1 MSISQEQLQAII
13 FYQWGR
19 GTAVNIDSTL
29 RKDTTTIRTVYL
41 LFACFAKENMIFDE
55 KSRIRS
61 TSPHRVILDVAKEQV
76 LSYRR
81 SADSMNPSYLHGWH
95 AVHPVIHLSNSS
107 PSVSK
112 DLVKEDLVTVDK
124 KEFDVTAGGYN
135 MNKAH
140 YMCMRMLLKEKGWE
154 YVLLLQNHD
163 VIIKSPY
170 EMVEIYSLLGGAN
183 DVHVSRCPEELCSPE
198 MKWTPRS
205 LKLFLNE
212 SGTSSKTLDTTIE
225 LAKGAVQVSLSRAA
239 VQWLIDTVNL
249 TTILEKLN
257 KKTYGYDEIM
267 MASLQVNE
275 ELGMPG
281 RFTSDC
287 LSQVTTSNGVE
298 RIADIRTA
306 TVICWFPR
314 NQSAISAL
322 KRQSRREKSRA
333 GSESRKAALIGF
345 EYFGFDHCLNDEQLI
360 NEEFNVD
367 EYGHYM
373 NHAHYACMQLLLQKQ
388 GWEYILLLQN
398 HDVIIKSPYEM
409 VEIYKLLDGAN
420 DVEISLPPED
430 RWDHNKSWDALSLHL
445 FRNESEMSS
454 SQLNATIK
462 FAKGAVQASLS
473 RAAVDWLVNIANL
486 TTLINQ
492 LNEKPFGVDEILI
505 ESLQI
510 SDELDMPGRFTSECL
525 MNGIQTPSVTRLSL
539 WIYGTNELCKS
550 QYARKSI
557 CIFGIEDLQSLSQYP
572 HLMANKV

>member
-124 KEFDVTAGGYN
+124 SWDYDLIVDELRSSYHPQNNFCYSIDRKADETFRFNIRQLARCFSNILITPEEFDVTAGGYN

-287 LSQVTTSNGVE
+287 LSQGKDTRS
-298 RIADIRTA
+298 
-306 TVICWFPR
+306 
-314 NQSAISAL
+314 IS
-322 KRQSRREKSRA
+322 
-333 GSESRKAALIGF
+333 
-345 EYFGFDHCLNDEQLI
+345 
-360 NEEFNVD
+360 
-367 EYGHYM
+367 
-373 NHAHYACMQLLLQKQ
+373 
-388 GWEYILLLQN
+388 
-398 HDVIIKSPYEM
+398 
-409 VEIYKLLDGAN
+409 
-420 DVEISLPPED
+420 
-430 RWDHNKSWDALSLHL
+430 
-445 FRNESEMSS
+445 
-454 SQLNATIK
+454 
-462 FAKGAVQASLS
+462 
-473 RAAVDWLVNIANL
+473 
-486 TTLINQ
+486 
-492 LNEKPFGVDEILI
+492 
-505 ESLQI
+505 
-510 SDELDMPGRFTSECL
+510 
-525 MNGIQTPSVTRLSL
+525 RLST
-539 WIYGTNELCKS
+539 WKNGPNVKCKS
-550 QYARKSI
+550 GYARKSI
-557 CIFGIEDLQSLSQYP
+557 CIFGIEDFPSILKYP
-572 HLMANKV
+572 HVMANKMLPEFDYAIIECIHEVIFNRTFLNQDDHPLDKSYYANMPNVRYNRNRKRPISNFKLTCVRSQDEIDDSYTRAKVVV